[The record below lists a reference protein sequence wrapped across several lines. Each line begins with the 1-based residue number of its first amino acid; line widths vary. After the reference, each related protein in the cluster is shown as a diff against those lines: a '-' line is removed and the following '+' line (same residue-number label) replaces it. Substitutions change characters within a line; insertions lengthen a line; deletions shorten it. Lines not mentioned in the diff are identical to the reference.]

1 MALSTGTF
9 LYIGAH
15 KVIRAEFQEIKS
27 KRNVRM
33 RGIIKGVASRY
44 LKFLAVVLGIAVT
57 SSVAFLPHADHGHG
71 DDHGC

>member
-1 MALSTGTF
+1 
-9 LYIGAH
+9 
-15 KVIRAEFQEIKS
+15 
-27 KRNVRM
+27 M
-33 RGIIKGVASRY
+33 RGITKGVASRY